1 MLFSNNSRNLKL
13 IAKNRCA
20 ASTRVKTK
28 LILLEAMYGKNV
40 AWVSDVMYKF
50 YRITATVL

>member
-28 LILLEAMYGKNV
+28 SILLEAMYGKNV
-40 AWVSDVMYKF
+40 AWVSDVMYTF
-50 YRITATVL
+50 YRITATVH